1 MSHPRSGRVIM
12 NPSDWAAHAGGRR
25 AHLNLLIRMGDMSR
39 HSNFHALRF
48 FCTQLVMAML
58 FLAWGNAWSEKAD
71 RDRPMNI
78 EADRLDHDDSQKK
91 SVFQGKVLLTKGTMM
106 LRGAKIEIVED
117 ADGYQ
122 SGLVLPLPGQRV
134 FYRQK
139 REGLPEYMEGEAER
153 IEYDGR
159 QDRVT
164 LISRAELRRLRGN
177 TLSDEI
183 HGQVIVYDNLK
194 DQFSVDGAVRSG
206 TPSSTNSPRVRAVLA
221 PKPKDGN
228 GR

>member
-1 MSHPRSGRVIM
+1 
-12 NPSDWAAHAGGRR
+12 
-25 AHLNLLIRMGDMSR
+25 MSR

-48 FCTQLVMAML
+48 LRTRLMGVL
-58 FLAWGNAWSEKAD
+58 SLLALACLPAWSEKAD

-78 EADRLDHDDSQKK
+78 EADRLDHDDIQKT
-91 SVFQGKVLLTKGTMM
+91 SVFQGNVLLIKGTMV
-106 LRGAKIEIVED
+106 LRGAKIEITED

-122 SGLVLPLPGQRV
+122 SGLVLPLTGQRV

-139 REGLPEYMEGEAER
+139 REGLAEYMEGEAER

-159 QDRVT
+159 RDRVT
-164 LISRAELRRLRGN
+164 LIARAELRRLRGN
-177 TLSDEI
+177 ALSDEI

-206 TPSSTNSPRVRAVLA
+206 TNASTGTPRVRAVLA

-228 GR
+228 ER

>member
-1 MSHPRSGRVIM
+1 M
-12 NPSDWAAHAGGRR
+12 
-25 AHLNLLIRMGDMSR
+25 IRC
-39 HSNFHALRF
+39 SNFHALSLTLARWLGVLAF
-48 FCTQLVMAML
+48 MA
-58 FLAWGNAWSEKAD
+58 LASGSAWSEKAD

-78 EADRLDHDDSQKK
+78 EADRLDHDDTQKV
-91 SVFQGKVLLTKGTMM
+91 SIFQGKVLLTKGSMV
-106 LRGAKIEIVED
+106 LRGAKIQITED

-122 SGLVLPLPGQRV
+122 SGVVLPAPGQRV

-139 REGLPEYMEGEAER
+139 REGLAEYMEGEAER

-164 LISRAELRRLRGN
+164 LITRAELRRLRGN

-183 HGQVIVYDNLK
+183 HGQVIVYDNMK
-194 DQFSVDGAVRSG
+194 DQFSVDGALRNGNNTATVM
-206 TPSSTNSPRVRAVLA
+206 PRVRAILA

-228 GR
+228 GP